1 MTALILEK
9 AVEITRD
16 RNRLVYREPLKL
28 PFATIKE
35 LLDLATSQGLK
46 HAEWLPGISLWNS
59 LEYARTTRL
68 EKAKLPCS
76 LEKYDNMCALAT
88 LLNMDDE
95 WKAGVKSV

>member
-1 MTALILEK
+1 MTTILLEK
-9 AVEITRD
+9 ALEITRD

-35 LLDLATSQGLK
+35 LLDLTTTQGL
-46 HAEWLPGISLWNS
+46 ERGDWLPGISLWNS

-76 LEKYDNMCALAT
+76 LEKYENMCALAT
-88 LLNMDDE
+88 LLEMSDE